1 MIRYDLDIFCNKEK
15 EKKEILLIFK
25 EKNIQ
30 KSWIFFDNERLIQ
43 YSERN
48 SSRKK

>member
-30 KSWIFFDNERLIQ
+30 KSWIFFEKEILFL
-43 YSERN
+43 N
-48 SSRKK
+48 SKAIKE